1 MRHKAKLLLCFCK
14 QDGYNSFAFVFLFW
28 CIFRD
33 TRREER
39 GSVLKTSGIEY
50 KLLLVTS
57 VKGHI
62 GKESDAFEH

>member
-1 MRHKAKLLLCFCK
+1 MLLQALK
-14 QDGYNSFAFVFLFW
+14 MVTIVLPLSFFSGVSYKG
-28 CIFRD
+28 
-33 TRREER
+33 TRREEPR
-39 GSVLKTSGIEY
+39 SVLKTSGIEY